1 MDDVG
6 HRRARGRVFAA
17 AGGLVALVAL
27 TAGAVVA
34 LGSSPDRTHAA
45 APAPTATSP
54 SAASTTTTTVPSTSV
69 SDSATTAAP
78 AAGIVR
84 DGVHSGD
91 LRFFLL
97 PAPKDADVYGDPA
110 GSPLTRDD
118 IASGAADPA
127 ASRRALTTYGFRGG
141 AYRTYLTAGGEA
153 EVTIRLARFGSPAK
167 AAAYYASHYY
177 EGKKISLTGG
187 YPARAYHLASGSA
200 ESTDTVLAVSYQG
213 DVHLTLTVTGSGTPS
228 RALLQRL
235 LDAEHRRL
243 TTGH

>member
-1 MDDVG
+1 M
-6 HRRARGRVFAA
+6 

-45 APAPTATSP
+45 PAATATTPSATPTATNT
-54 SAASTTTTTVPSTSV
+54 APSTPV

-78 AAGIVR
+78 AAGTVR

-110 GSPLTRDD
+110 GSPLTSDD

-141 AYRTYLTAGGEA
+141 AHRTYLTADGEA
-153 EVTIRLARFGSPAK
+153 EVTIRLARFASPAK
-167 AAAYYASHYY
+167 ATGYYASHYY
-177 EGKKISLTGG
+177 EG
-187 YPARAYHLASGSA
+187 
-200 ESTDTVLAVSYQG
+200 
-213 DVHLTLTVTGSGTPS
+213 
-228 RALLQRL
+228 
-235 LDAEHRRL
+235 RRSP
-243 TTGH
+243 